1 MSKKIIP
8 LNVDKDGNA
17 RCITAGCYK
26 FGFTNLM
33 QIGWSG
39 TTATIIAEVEEE
51 EENVALTCAIRN
63 RSDGVCNKPNFE
75 IGNDIA
81 NDLTSIEK
89 DRMIFFVSNEK

>member
-33 QIGWSG
+33 QVGWSG
-39 TTATIIAEVEEE
+39 TTATIIAEVEE

-63 RSDGVCNKPNFE
+63 RSDGVCNKPNLE
-75 IGNDIA
+75 IGDDIA
-81 NDLTSIEK
+81 NALTSFEK
-89 DRMIFFVSNEK
+89 DSMIFFVDNEK